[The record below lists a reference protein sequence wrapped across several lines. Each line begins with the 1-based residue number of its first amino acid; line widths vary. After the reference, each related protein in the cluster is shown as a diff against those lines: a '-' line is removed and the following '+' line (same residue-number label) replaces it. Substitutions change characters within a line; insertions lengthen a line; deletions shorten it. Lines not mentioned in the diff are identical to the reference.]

1 METNVKQESQTNKPK
16 SGLEMFA
23 SEIVAKNKFIKASFG
38 GFAGSGKSRTASEF
52 VAGAYKQLECTKPIM
67 IIDNEKGSRFL
78 IPFFK
83 KELPGVQVL
92 LKDTTSL
99 ADVLQAM
106 EFLNRGEIDFLFI
119 DSLSKVWYN
128 YVQQYKDKNRT
139 TFMQL
144 LDWGK
149 ILPAWQSEFSDKF
162 VNINGSIVFTGR
174 GGYTYDKEDDTINE
188 AGQITK
194 KGAMVKSGVKMKMAG
209 ETPFEPD
216 VNIWMEQDQ
225 EISGTGELTVW
236 REAHVM
242 KDRSGVIDGRV
253 FKNPAYTDF
262 KPIMD
267 FICDLQ
273 TGEVNG
279 ISDDRNMAPSE
290 NWEAKDRRD
299 QREIYLEEI
308 EAVFNALSLGTSVE
322 AKKFKVN
329 ILERVFGETSWKAI
343 EKMPIE
349 KLEAGTL
356 TIKNF
361 KTKYLEAL
369 PESYDKGMAIL
380 DEAIKDVFA
389 FSENGMK

>member
-1 METNVKQESQTNKPK
+1 MTKVENQNNKPK

-52 VAGAYKQLECTKPIM
+52 VAGAYKQLGCTKPIM
-67 IIDNEKGSRFL
+67 ILDNEKGSRFL

-92 LKDTTSL
+92 LKDTVSL

-128 YVQQYKDKNRT
+128 YVQQYKEKNRV

-144 LDWGK
+144 MDWGK
-149 ILPAWQSEFSDKF
+149 ILPAWQAEFSDKF
-162 VNINGSIVFTGR
+162 VNISGSIVFTGR
-174 GGYTYDKEDDTINE
+174 GGFTYDKEDDVKNE
-188 AGQITK
+188 AGQVTK

-216 VNIWMEQDQ
+216 VNIWMEQEQ
-225 EISGTGELTVW
+225 ELSGTGELKVW

-242 KDRSGVIDGRV
+242 KDRSGAIDGKV
-253 FKNPAYTDF
+253 FKNPVYNDF

-267 FICDLQ
+267 FVCDLE
-273 TGEVNG
+273 TGEVSG
-279 ISDDRNMAPSE
+279 VSDERNLAPSE

-308 EAVFNALSLGTSVE
+308 TAVFESLSLGTSVE

-329 ILERVFGETSWKAI
+329 ILEKIFGTAAWTAVSKLP
-343 EKMPIE
+343 ME
-349 KLEAGTL
+349 KLEGGVMTL
-356 TIKNF
+356 KNF
-361 KTKYLEAL
+361 KIQYLKSL
-369 PESYDKGMAIL
+369 PESYDKGLEIL
-380 DEAIKDVFA
+380 DEAIKDVFV
-389 FSENGMK
+389 FSENGIK

>member
-1 METNVKQESQTNKPK
+1 METTKVENQTHITK

-52 VAGAYKQLECTKPIM
+52 VAGAYKQLGCTKPIM

-83 KELPGVQVL
+83 KELPDVKVL
-92 LKDTTSL
+92 LKDTVSL

-128 YVQQYKDKNRT
+128 YVQQYKEKNRT

-144 LDWGK
+144 MDWGK
-149 ILPAWQSEFSDKF
+149 ILPAWQGEFSDKF
-162 VNINGSIVFTGR
+162 VNISGSIVFTGR
-174 GGYTYDKEDDTINE
+174 GGFTYDKEEDQKNE
-188 AGQITK
+188 AGQVIK

-225 EISGTGELTVW
+225 ELGTDGLKVW

-242 KDRSGVIDGRV
+242 KDRSGAIDGKV
-253 FKNPAYTDF
+253 FKNPTYTDF

-267 FICDLQ
+267 FVCGLQ

-279 ISDDRNMAPSE
+279 ASDERNLAPSE

-299 QREIYLEEI
+299 NREICLEEI
-308 EAVFNALSLGTSVE
+308 EVVFNSLALGSTAD
-322 AKKFKVN
+322 AKKFKVE
-329 ILERVFGETSWKAI
+329 ILEKIFGTAAWTAI
-343 EKMPIE
+343 GKLPIE
-349 KLEAGTL
+349 KLEAGVMTL
-356 TIKNF
+356 KNF
-361 KTKYLEAL
+361 RVKYLEAL
-369 PESYDKGMAIL
+369 PDGYDAGKAIL
-380 DEAIKDVFA
+380 DEAIKDVFV
-389 FSENGMK
+389 FSENGVQ